1 MEWRCRFLA
10 LTMVHDTC
18 LNYVDRTANQS
29 HTCITIRQMRCDGL
43 KFGGC
48 IGSAESN
55 CRCICLRPAARPC
68 KARSTTVHNHHRSKS
83 TPTPTEKKACSM
95 VSETMFLLTFQDC
108 IEVRSAPRPSRDIRT
123 VTLSIGKER
132 SQGLRKL
139 REEPLRS
146 LNRAASLGRR
156 RICENDFMMI
166 LVRITSVQCWSCDND
181 VIQMC
186 SPRQE
191 RDPCPTYIATSRS
204 LPHLKSEQTH
214 SSTWAVNHDLSL
226 KGEKRSVSRRHTSSC
241 SCMLG
246 KITSIVHVSD

>member
-83 TPTPTEKKACSM
+83 TPTPTEKKSM
-95 VSETMFLLTFQDC
+95 FHGERNNVPVDVPGLHRGAERTKAFPRYPDC
-108 IEVRSAPRPSRDIRT
+108 HAFNWQGAKPGAAQASR
-123 VTLSIGKER
+123 GAFKELE
-132 SQGLRKL
+132 SGSFAGTAQ
-139 REEPLRS
+139 
-146 LNRAASLGRR
+146 N
-156 RICENDFMMI
+156 M
-166 LVRITSVQCWSCDND
+166 
-181 VIQMC
+181 
-186 SPRQE
+186 
-191 RDPCPTYIATSRS
+191 
-204 LPHLKSEQTH
+204 
-214 SSTWAVNHDLSL
+214 
-226 KGEKRSVSRRHTSSC
+226 
-241 SCMLG
+241 
-246 KITSIVHVSD
+246 